1 MADCLLGNV
10 NDNFKGICV
19 KIINFFISKGLT
31 PNQAL
36 GICANVRQESTYDP
50 TNENKS
56 SKAYGLFQW
65 SPQPSAMRRQPFEA
79 FCRKHN
85 NGIISDPDIQLRY
98 CWHENY
104 RNFRDYYLSHKEMTA
119 RESLLWW
126 QNNWEV
132 CDDPSTSEDECK
144 TKTRIN
150 ELTRLENLYKSNVKT
165 TSCKVNVDNGSGDS
179 SSEEVVCPPTTVSGA
194 DDLNEGAG
202 SSGSDSSNSY
212 GSSGSNEGESYDS
225 TSITKPVLFGGTWA
239 YFMSPYFCKNGDY
252 LSYAQVW
259 QNPDI
264 DKSDKKYKYFGE
276 LGSQKETERKST
288 LNTIKEYL
296 SQNAAPSYIV
306 VSIDLSGE
314 WRMAQDMEV
323 VSITATDSSMPNLIR
338 QTLKEKLIRFFK
350 QINHRKVF
358 IPLLVNSYRN
368 EIIFCKV
375 KDRSGNEKTYYVT
388 SSDLNGA
395 ITSASKEFKNIKTL
409 SPSGVPLIPY
419 KPPSGGY
426 STYFNQEQWNIYAK
440 NVQSQLS
447 YNLKN

>member
-10 NDNFKGICV
+10 NDNFKGMCV
-19 KIINFFISKGLT
+19 RIINFFISKGLT

-36 GICANVRQESTYDP
+36 GICANVYKESTYNP
-50 TNENKS
+50 TSENKT

-65 SPQPSAMRRQPFEA
+65 SPEPSAMRRQPFEA
-79 FCRKHN
+79 FCQKYN

-98 CWHENY
+98 CWEENY
-104 RNFRDYYLSHKEMTA
+104 RNFRNYYLSHKEMTA
-119 RESLLWW
+119 YQSLIWW
-126 QNNWEV
+126 QNNWEI
-132 CDDPSTSEDECK
+132 CDIPSTAKDECD
-144 TKTRIN
+144 TKTRKT
-150 ELTRLENLYKSNVKT
+150 ELHRLEELYKSNVKT
-165 TSCKVNVDNGSGDS
+165 TNCGVTIGS
-179 SSEEVVCPPTTVSGA
+179 SSESSTAETVCPPTTVSGA
-194 DDLNEGAG
+194 DSLNEGAG

-212 GSSGSNEGESYDS
+212 GSSGSNEGESYGS

-239 YFMSPYFCKNGDY
+239 YFMTPYFCKNGDC

-314 WRMAQDMEV
+314 WRLIQDMETT
-323 VSITATDSSMPNLIR
+323 SFTTTDSRMPNLIR

-358 IPLLVNSYRN
+358 IPLLVKSYRD
-368 EIIFCKV
+368 EMVFCKV

-395 ITSASKEFKNIKTL
+395 IVSASKGFKNIKTL
-409 SPSGVPLIPY
+409 SPRTVPLTPY
-419 KPPSGGY
+419 MPPSGGY
-426 STYFNQEQWNIYAK
+426 GSYFTQEQWDIYAK
-440 NVQSQLS
+440 NVQTQLLS
-447 YNLKN
+447 NLKN